1 MSGLRIRRR
10 SKIAAGQRETLR
22 GASASSAAAVQ
33 VSGRSSAVLSLAAR
47 ASGWP
52 QPQIGRQ
59 PMAPRVRFAKSTDIP
74 RLFDLK
80 WQLAVAER
88 MTATICATEA
98 DWQREGFGC
107 GGRFAALVAE
117 IDGRVVGMLSFHERY
132 DAQYQSTLYVED
144 LFVERPYRKL
154 GAASALLADLAAHA
168 RARDIPRIE
177 LNVREDNRAARR
189 LYRELGFER
198 RRDSVIS
205 ILSGDTLLDRAK
217 DRAKG
222 RTKDRTKPA
231 RQLAPMDRAVAVDGR
246 AAEPIAYHVR
256 LAERNDAARLCELK
270 RQAAMRGE
278 TTHAAYPTE
287 DHWIRD
293 SVGTAHPRFAALV
306 AESDATIVGM
316 LTYSLRSYTALPKPA
331 IAIADLFVDP
341 AYRRH
346 AIASSLIAELSA
358 QASEH
363 QYAHIELHTVAHNSA
378 ARAMSR
384 KLGFVPV
391 RHCVTYLL
399 AGSPLR
405 QLAETAANLVD
416 LLN

>member
-22 GASASSAAAVQ
+22 GAAASSAAAVQ
-33 VSGRSSAVLSLAAR
+33 VSGRSGAVLSLAAR
-47 ASGWP
+47 GSGWP

-168 RARDIPRIE
+168 RTRDIPRIE

-205 ILSGDTLLDRAK
+205 ILSGNTLV
-217 DRAKG
+217 
-222 RTKDRTKPA
+222 DRTKAA
-231 RQLAPMDRAVAVDGR
+231 RRLAPMQPAVAVGGR
-246 AAEPIAYHVR
+246 KAEPIALHVR

-270 RQAAMRGE
+270 RQAAIRAE
-278 TTHAAYPTE
+278 ATHVVFPTE

-293 SVGTAHPRFAALV
+293 SLGTAHPRFTALV
-306 AESDATIVGM
+306 AECDATIVGM

-331 IAIADLFVDP
+331 VAIVDLFVDP

-391 RHCVTYLL
+391 RHCVTYRL

>member
-10 SKIAAGQRETLR
+10 PKITGAQRETLR
-22 GASASSAAAVQ
+22 GPAASRGAAEA
-33 VSGRSSAVLSLAAR
+33 SGRSNAVLSLAAR

-52 QPQIGRQ
+52 QPQSLRQ
-59 PMAPRVRFAKSTDIP
+59 PMTPQVRFAESADIP

-80 WQLAVAER
+80 WQLAIAER

-98 DWQREGFGC
+98 DWYREGFGRA
-107 GGRFAALVAE
+107 GRFAALVAE
-117 IDGRVVGMLSFHERY
+117 IDGRVAGMLTFHERY

-168 RARDIPRIE
+168 RTRDIPRIE

-205 ILSGDTLLDRAK
+205 ILSGNTLV
-217 DRAKG
+217 
-222 RTKDRTKPA
+222 DRTKAA
-231 RQLAPMDRAVAVDGR
+231 RRLAPMQPAVAVGGR
-246 AAEPIAYHVR
+246 KAEPIALHVR

-270 RQAAMRGE
+270 RQAAIRAE
-278 TTHAAYPTE
+278 ATHVVFPTE

-293 SVGTAHPRFAALV
+293 SLGTAHPRFTALV
-306 AESDATIVGM
+306 AECDATIVGM

-331 IAIADLFVDP
+331 VAIVDLFVDP

-358 QASEH
+358 QVSEH
-363 QYAHIELHTVAHNSA
+363 QYAHIELHMAAHNSA

-405 QLAETAANLVD
+405 QLAETAANAAS

>member
-10 SKIAAGQRETLR
+10 PKITGGQRETLR
-22 GASASSAAAVQ
+22 GPATSRAA
-33 VSGRSSAVLSLAAR
+33 AVLSLPAR
-47 ASGWP
+47 ASGWR
-52 QPQIGRQ
+52 QPQSGRQ
-59 PMAPRVRFAKSTDIP
+59 LTIPQVRFAESTDIP

-98 DWQREGFGC
+98 DWQREGFGR

-117 IDGRVVGMLSFHERY
+117 IDARVVGMLTFHERY
-132 DAQYQSTLYVED
+132 DARYQSTLYVED

-205 ILSGDTLLDRAK
+205 VLSGDMLLDRAK
-217 DRAKG
+217 DR
-222 RTKDRTKPA
+222 TKDA
-231 RQLAPMDRAVAVDGR
+231 RRV
-246 AAEPIAYHVR
+246 EPIAHHVR

-270 RQAAMRGE
+270 RQAAVGGE
-278 TTHAAYPTE
+278 TTHAVYPTE

-293 SVGTAHPRFAALV
+293 SLGSAHPRFTALV

-331 IAIADLFVDP
+331 IAIVDLFVDP

-346 AIASSLIAELSA
+346 VIASSLIAELSA
-358 QASEH
+358 QVSEH
-363 QYAHIELHTVAHNSA
+363 QYAHIELHMAAHNSA
-378 ARAMSR
+378 TRAMSR

-399 AGSPLR
+399 AGSPLQ
-405 QLAETAANLVD
+405 QLAETASAAS

>member
-10 SKIAAGQRETLR
+10 PKINAAQRAAPR
-22 GASASSAAAVQ
+22 GLAGSRPAASELATH
-33 VSGRSSAVLSLAAR
+33 RSAVLSLASR

-52 QPQIGRQ
+52 QSRSGREPKIPQ
-59 PMAPRVRFAKSTDIP
+59 VRFAESADIP
-74 RLFDLK
+74 QLFSLK
-80 WQLAVAER
+80 WQLAIAEH
-88 MTATICATEA
+88 MTATMCATEA
-98 DWQREGFGC
+98 DWSREGFGR

-117 IDGRVVGMLSFHERY
+117 IDGRIVGMLTFHERY
-132 DAQYQSTLYVED
+132 DAQYQLTLYVED
-144 LFVERPYRKL
+144 LFVDRPYRKL

-205 ILSGDTLLDRAK
+205 VLSGDMLLDRAK
-217 DRAKG
+217 GAHR
-222 RTKDRTKPA
+222 
-231 RQLAPMDRAVAVDGR
+231 LALMRPAVAAEGR
-246 AAEPIAYHVR
+246 AAEPTAHYVR
-256 LAERNDAARLCELK
+256 FAERNDTTRLCELK

-278 TTHAAYPTE
+278 TTHAVYPTE

-293 SVGTAHPRFAALV
+293 SFGTARPRFTALV

-316 LTYSLRSYTALPKPA
+316 LTWSLRSYTALPKPA
-331 IAIADLFVDP
+331 IAIVDLFVDP
-341 AYRRH
+341 AHRRH

-358 QASEH
+358 QVSQN
-363 QYAHIELHTVAHNSA
+363 QYAHIELHMGAHNSA

-384 KLGFVPV
+384 KLSFVQV

-399 AGSPLR
+399 AGSRLR
-405 QLAETAANLVD
+405 QLAEAAANAAS
-416 LLN
+416 LLI

>member
-10 SKIAAGQRETLR
+10 SKITAAQRATLR
-22 GASASSAAAVQ
+22 GPAASRPAAPEVAA
-33 VSGRSSAVLSLAAR
+33 RRSAVVSLAAR

-52 QPQIGRQ
+52 QPQTGREPTIPQ
-59 PMAPRVRFAKSTDIP
+59 VRFAESADIP
-74 RLFDLK
+74 RLFSLK
-80 WQLAVAER
+80 WQLAIAEH
-88 MTATICATEA
+88 MTATMCATEA
-98 DWQREGFGC
+98 DWCREGFGR

-117 IDGRVVGMLSFHERY
+117 IDARVVGMLTFHERY
-132 DAQYQSTLYVED
+132 DAQYQLTLYVED
-144 LFVERPYRKL
+144 LFVDRPYRKL
-154 GAASALLADLAAHA
+154 GTASALLADLAAHA

-205 ILSGDTLLDRAK
+205 VLSGDMLLDRAK
-217 DRAKG
+217 DCAKDCAKDRAKQQA
-222 RTKDRTKPA
+222 KP
-231 RQLAPMDRAVAVDGR
+231 
-246 AAEPIAYHVR
+246 VR

-270 RQAAMRGE
+270 RQAAMRAE
-278 TTHAAYPTE
+278 TTHAVYPTE

-293 SVGTAHPRFAALV
+293 SFGAAHPRFAALV

-331 IAIADLFVDP
+331 IAIVDLFVDP
-341 AYRRH
+341 AHRRH

-358 QASEH
+358 QVSQH
-363 QYAHIELHTVAHNSA
+363 QYAHIELHMGAHNSA

-384 KLGFVPV
+384 KLGFVHV

-399 AGSPLR
+399 AGSRLR
-405 QLAETAANLVD
+405 QLAEAAANATS

>member
-10 SKIAAGQRETLR
+10 PKITGAQRATLR
-22 GASASSAAAVQ
+22 GPAASRAAAEA
-33 VSGRSSAVLSLAAR
+33 SGRSSAVLSLAAR
-47 ASGWP
+47 ASRWP
-52 QPQIGRQ
+52 QPPSGRQ
-59 PMAPRVRFAKSTDIP
+59 PMAPQVRFAESADIP

-80 WQLAVAER
+80 WQLAIAER

-98 DWQREGFGC
+98 DWQREGFGR

-198 RRDSVIS
+198 RRDSIIS
-205 ILSGDTLLDRAK
+205 VLSGDMLLDRAK
-217 DRAKG
+217 DR
-222 RTKDRTKPA
+222 TKDRTKAA
-231 RQLAPMDRAVAVDGR
+231 RRLAPMHPAVAVEGR
-246 AAEPIAYHVR
+246 AAEPIAHHVR

-270 RQAAMRGE
+270 RQAAVRGE
-278 TTHAAYPTE
+278 TTHAVYPTE

-293 SVGTAHPRFAALV
+293 SLWTAHPRFTALV

-331 IAIADLFVDP
+331 IAIVDLFVDP
-341 AYRRH
+341 AYRRQ

-358 QASEH
+358 QVSEH
-363 QYAHIELHTVAHNSA
+363 QYAHIELPMAAHNSA

-384 KLGFVPV
+384 KLGFVHV

-405 QLAETAANLVD
+405 QLAEAAANAASLV
-416 LLN
+416 N